1 MLLVLHQG
9 AIGDF
14 LLTMSVIQPAA
25 EMWKVERVVA
35 IASASSAS
43 LAAGRSVIDR
53 CVHPD
58 AVGFHSLFAPRGP
71 LNVTLQSLLDQ
82 ARWVLSFLGG
92 SETPVHRR
100 LIAYTGGQ
108 VIGIDPRPTPA
119 TLAGRTHIT
128 DQWAADFA
136 RAGGP
141 VVGPQPGTLQFDPP
155 TADASGRT
163 ERREAALVVL
173 HPGSGGR
180 AKCWPTDR
188 FVALADRLAP
198 VRIGWML
205 GPTELESEGEPA
217 RSVRARVR
225 ATGEPLIAE
234 PDLEDAVRALLALRP
249 AGYVGNDGGMTHVAA
264 ALGVPTVAIFGPTV
278 STVWRPLGAHVAV
291 CVADRPTSDICEVR
305 LEQVWRVVRRHCIR
319 ERRAV

>member
-14 LLTMSVIQPAA
+14 LLTMSVIEPAA
-25 EMWKVERVVA
+25 KMWKAERVVA
-35 IASASSAS
+35 VASASSAR

-58 AVGFHSLFAPRGP
+58 AVGLHSLFASRGP
-71 LNVTLQSLLDQ
+71 LDATLQSLLDQ

-100 LIAYTGGQ
+100 LIACTGAQ
-108 VIGIDPRPTPA
+108 SIGIDPRPAPA

-128 DQWAADFA
+128 GQWAADLA

-141 VVGPQPGTLQFDPP
+141 VVEPQPATLRFDMPMTHP
-155 TADASGRT
+155 SGRT
-163 ERREAALVVL
+163 GHRETAVVVL

-188 FVALADRLAP
+188 FVALADSLVPLRT
-198 VRIGWML
+198 GWML
-205 GPTELESEGEPA
+205 GPTELESAGEPA

-234 PDLEDAVRALLALRP
+234 PDLEGAVRALLALRP

-278 STVWRPLGAHVAV
+278 SDTWRPLGAHVAV
-291 CVADRPTSDICEVR
+291 CAADRPASDICEVR
-305 LEQVWRVVRRHCIR
+305 LEQVGRVVRRHCAR
-319 ERRAV
+319 ERRVV